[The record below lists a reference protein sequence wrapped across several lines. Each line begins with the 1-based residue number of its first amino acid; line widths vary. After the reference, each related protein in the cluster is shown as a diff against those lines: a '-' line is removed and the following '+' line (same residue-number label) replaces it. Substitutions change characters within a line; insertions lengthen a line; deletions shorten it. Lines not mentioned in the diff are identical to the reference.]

1 MSHPVSELTAYLDGA
16 LAPAERAVIESHLAG
31 CEACQAE
38 RDRLVAALALLARL
52 PPAPAPSET
61 FEQRFYARLATEKAE
76 ARERRGFL
84 DRIAWRWL
92 APGLAGVAAS
102 VAVVLYSGAR
112 QRADEVFLA
121 EHIDLFESYEAVAS
135 VDVVD
140 RPEDVQVVEHLD
152 ELREGRP

>member
-16 LAPAERAVIESHLAG
+16 LEPADRAEVESHLAR
-31 CEACQAE
+31 CDACRAE
-38 RDRLVAALALLARL
+38 RDRLAAALALLTRL
-52 PPAPAPSET
+52 PPPPAPSPT
-61 FEQRFYARLATEKAE
+61 FEQRFYARLASEKSE

-92 APGLAGVAAS
+92 APGLAGAAATA
-102 VAVVLYSGAR
+102 AVILYAGAR

-135 VDVVD
+135 VGAVD
-140 RPEDVQVVEHLD
+140 RPEDVQVVAHLD